1 MAGKLN
7 NCFLIN
13 APAGSGKTTR
23 IKEMV
28 LQCISCNPKDNILC
42 ITYTNRAA
50 EELAKSINA
59 KNVFIGTIHSFLHNF
74 MSRYF
79 AHSDILEL
87 YFEIYGERIK
97 QRIEKAQNDEYI
109 EESNN
114 RYVEKFG
121 QLDFETVKRNISM
134 ISYNESPFTSLYYG
148 GLSHDDLITFSKH
161 IFERYP
167 IIQKR
172 ISLKY
177 QFIFIDEYQDT
188 MADVLKIFYNSV
200 ASTNSRLYLFGDR
213 MQQIYKN
220 YDGSFEKQFETFDT
234 TTSLSINYRSN
245 ANIVAILNR
254 IYNDPEIVQNISPES
269 GAVNPA
275 FLPRVIITDD
285 VQTAI
290 QNAREAA
297 PDTLILYLLNKAR
310 FSEIDSINLYLAYD
324 GMEKYSF
331 GKTYTAVDVL
341 TKPFG
346 DNPDPL
352 MRLLYCIATIAE
364 FYYKQQYG
372 LIIQTLKANTS
383 MFCKNSWHIEKH
395 SDKQRLFDNIKE
407 VVFLFGAKD
416 KTIDDLLSLLESLS
430 IINENYLENIRAEAD
445 YKMAFLVPLIE
456 VLRVHEYLNN
466 PWVSTQHGV
475 KGESHNSVVFVAD
488 DSYNNPTV
496 HMYRFFDMW
505 WQVPF
510 ALKSF
515 NSFYYAYADELFDLQ
530 SSIEMQ
536 ISSLNKDTYAKF
548 ENTLLERANAILC
561 QFSENPYFDH
571 LCKEKYIS
579 YIAKPGVTR
588 AKDCFK
594 ESTVF
599 GVLSAYKLF
608 YVGCSRARNNLTIIL
623 DRSKIKGNLEMQTKK
638 FAELGFEVN
647 CCC

>member
-1 MAGKLN
+1 MASKLN

-23 IKEMV
+23 IKEKIF
-28 LQCISCNPKDNILC
+28 QCISCNPKDNILC

-50 EELAKSINA
+50 EELSKSINA

-79 AHSDILEL
+79 SHSDILAL

-97 QRIEKAQNDEYI
+97 QRIENAQNDEHI
-109 EESNN
+109 TESNN
-114 RYVEKFG
+114 RYIEKFG
-121 QLDFETVKRNISM
+121 QLDFETIKENISI
-134 ISYNESPFTSLYYG
+134 ISYNESPFSSLYYG
-148 GLSHDDLITFSKH
+148 GLSHDDLIAFSMR

-167 IIQKR
+167 IVQKR

-200 ASTNSRLYLFGDR
+200 ASTKSELYLFGDR

-220 YDGSFEKQFETFDT
+220 YDGSFEEQFETFDT
-234 TTSLSINYRSN
+234 TTFLSINYRSN
-245 ANIVAILNR
+245 AYIVSILNR
-254 IYNDPEIVQNISPES
+254 IYNDPEIVQSISSKS
-269 GAVNPA
+269 GAFNPA

-290 QNAREAA
+290 QNARESA
-297 PDTLILYLLNKAR
+297 PDTLILYLLNKDR
-310 FSEIDSINLYLAYD
+310 FSEIDSIRLYLAYD

-341 TKPFG
+341 TTPFD

-352 MRLLYCIATIAE
+352 MKLLYCIANIAE

-383 MFCKNSWHIEKH
+383 MFCKNSWYIEKH

-407 VVFLFGAKD
+407 VIFLFEAED
-416 KTIDDLLSLLESLS
+416 KTIDDLLSLMESLTLINESYLES
-430 IINENYLENIRAEAD
+430 IRTEAD
-445 YKMAFLVPLIE
+445 YKMVFSVPVIE
-456 VLRVHEYLNN
+456 VVRVHEYLNN

-488 DSYNNPTV
+488 DNYNNPTV

-505 WQVPF
+505 SQIPID
-510 ALKSF
+510 LKSF
-515 NSFYYAYADELFDLQ
+515 NSFYYAYSDKLFELQ
-530 SSIEMQ
+530 TSIGTQ
-536 ISSLNKDTYAKF
+536 ISSLNKDTYTKF
-548 ENTLLERANAILC
+548 ENILLEYANAILC
-561 QFSENPYFDH
+561 QFNGNPYFDY
-571 LCKEKYIS
+571 LCKEKYNN
-579 YIAKPGVTR
+579 YITKPGVTK

-594 ESTVF
+594 GNTVY

-623 DRSKIKGNLEMQTKK
+623 DKGKIKGNLKMQANRFT
-638 FAELGFEVN
+638 ELGFEVN
-647 CCC
+647 F

>member
-23 IKEMV
+23 IKEKIF
-28 LQCISCNPKDNILC
+28 QCISCNPKDNILC

-50 EELAKSINA
+50 EELSKSINA
-59 KNVFIGTIHSFLHNF
+59 QNVFIGTIHSFLHNF

-79 AHSDILEL
+79 SHSDILAL

-97 QRIEKAQNDEYI
+97 KRIENAQKDEHI

-114 RYVEKFG
+114 RYIEKFG
-121 QLDFETVKRNISM
+121 QLDFETVKRNISI

-148 GLSHDDLITFSKH
+148 GLSHDDLIAFSMR

-167 IIQKR
+167 IVQKR

-188 MADVLKIFYNSV
+188 MANVLKIFYNSV
-200 ASTNSRLYLFGDR
+200 TSTNSKLYLFGDR

-220 YDGSFEKQFETFDT
+220 YDGSFEEQFETFDT
-234 TTSLSINYRSN
+234 TASLSINYRSN
-245 ANIVAILNR
+245 TYIVSILNR
-254 IYNDPEIVQNISPES
+254 IYNDPEIIQNISPES
-269 GAVNPA
+269 GVVNPA
-275 FLPRVIITDD
+275 FLPRVIITDN

-290 QNAREAA
+290 QNAKEAA

-310 FSEIDSINLYLAYD
+310 FSEIDSIKLYLAYD

-352 MRLLYCIATIAE
+352 MKLLYCIATISK

-372 LIIQTLKANTS
+372 LIIQTLKANAS
-383 MFCKNSWHIEKH
+383 MFCKNSWYIEKH

-407 VVFLFGAKD
+407 VIFLLETRD
-416 KTIDDLLSLLESLS
+416 KTIDDLLNLMESLS
-430 IINENYLENIRAEAD
+430 LINENHLENIRSETA
-445 YKMAFLVPLIE
+445 YKVVFLVPVIE
-456 VLRVHEYLNN
+456 VMRVHEYLNN

-488 DSYNNPTV
+488 DNYNNPTV
-496 HMYRFFDMW
+496 HMYRFLDMW
-505 WQVPF
+505 WQVPID
-510 ALKSF
+510 LKSF
-515 NSFYYAYADELFDLQ
+515 NSFYYAYADKLFDLQ
-530 SSIEMQ
+530 SSIETQ
-536 ISSLNKDTYAKF
+536 ISSLNRDTYATF
-548 ENTLLERANAILC
+548 ENTLLEWANTILC
-561 QFSENPYFDH
+561 QFSGNPYFDY
-571 LCKEKYIS
+571 LCKEKYNG
-579 YIAKPGVTR
+579 YIAKPGVTK

-594 ESTVF
+594 ENTVF

-608 YVGCSRARNNLTIIL
+608 YVGCSRAKNNLTIIL
-623 DRSKIKGNLEMQTKK
+623 DKGKIKGNLEMQAKK
-638 FAELGFEVN
+638 FTELGFQVN
-647 CCC
+647 F